1 MTLSPSK
8 LVIAH
13 RGASAYL
20 PEHTLAAYALALG
33 QGADGIET
41 DVVLSADGVPICL
54 HDLWLETTTDVAE
67 HYDGRSRSDGHYYAI
82 EFTFEQIAQLRAFGR
97 VSYAERTELPRM
109 HVVTLEDLLR
119 LRQYLH
125 RTTGK
130 RFTLLVELKA
140 PQFHREQGQP
150 LEEPVLQVLEHY
162 ACTTPECGVVLQS
175 FDAHSLQ
182 RLRHELRTSLPIYQL
197 TGHMLTREQIDEV
210 ASYADGISAQRW
222 LIEDGEGNPVDEGHL
237 VADCHERGLK
247 IFVWTMGR
255 DEGAV
260 RRMFW
265 RYGVDGV
272 ITDNPDVAVRARS
285 VGSTPENTG
294 KGTPP

>member
-1 MTLSPSK
+1 MNRSSSR

-41 DVVLSADGVPICL
+41 DVLLSADGVPLCL

-82 EFTFEQIAQLRAFGR
+82 EFTAEQIAQLRAFGR
-97 VSYAERTELPRM
+97 VSHEERTKVPRM

-119 LRQYLH
+119 LRQYLY

-130 RFTLLVELKA
+130 RFVLLVELKA
-140 PQFHREQGQP
+140 PQFHREQGKP
-150 LEEPVLQVLEHY
+150 LEEAVLQVLERY
-162 ACTTPECGVVLQS
+162 GCTTAECGVVLQS

-182 RLRHELRTSLPIYQL
+182 RLRHELHTGLPIYQL
-197 TGHMLTREQIDEV
+197 TGHALTQAQIDEV

-222 LIEDGEGNPVDEGHL
+222 LLEDGEGNPVNEGRL
-237 VADCHERGLK
+237 VAECHEKGLNL
-247 IFVWTMGR
+247 FVWTMGQ
-255 DEGAV
+255 DEEAV

-285 VGSTPENTG
+285 APV
-294 KGTPP
+294 

>member
-1 MTLSPSK
+1 MNGSSPK

-20 PEHTLAAYALALG
+20 PEHTLAAYALAIG

-41 DVVLSADGVPICL
+41 DVVLSADGVPLCL

-67 HYDGRSRSDGHYYAI
+67 HYDGRLRSDGHYYAI
-82 EFTFEQIAQLRAFGR
+82 EFTAEQIVQLRVFGR
-97 VSYAERTELPRM
+97 VTPPERSALPRM

-130 RFTLLVELKA
+130 QLVLLVELKA
-140 PQFHREQGQP
+140 PQFHREQGKS
-150 LEEPVLQVLEHY
+150 LEESVLQLLERY
-162 ACTTPECGVVLQS
+162 GCTTPECRVILQS
-175 FDAHSLQ
+175 FDAHSLR
-182 RLRHELRTSLPIYQL
+182 RLRHELRTGLPIYQL
-197 TGHMLTREQIDEV
+197 TGHALTSGQMDEV
-210 ASYADGISAQRW
+210 ATYADGVSAQRW
-222 LIEDGEGNPVDEGHL
+222 LIEDGEGNPVDEGRL

-247 IFVWTMGR
+247 LFVWTMGQ
-255 DEGAV
+255 DEAAV
-260 RRMFW
+260 QRMFW

-285 VGSTPENTG
+285 APL
-294 KGTPP
+294 

>member
-1 MTLSPSK
+1 MPLSPSK

-119 LRQYLH
+119 LRQHLH

-130 RFTLLVELKA
+130 RFTLLVEMKS
-140 PQFHREQGQP
+140 PQFHGEQGKP
-150 LEEPVLQVLEHY
+150 LEEPVLQVLERY
-162 ACTTPECGVVLQS
+162 GCTTPECGVILQS

-197 TGHMLTREQIDEV
+197 TGHVLTQEQVDEV

-222 LIEDGEGNPVDEGHL
+222 LIEDGEGNPVDGGRL
-237 VADCHERGLK
+237 VADCHERGLSL
-247 IFVWTMGR
+247 FVWAMGQ
-255 DEGAV
+255 DEQAV

-285 VGSTPENTG
+285 AVFNPGP
-294 KGTPP
+294 TPP